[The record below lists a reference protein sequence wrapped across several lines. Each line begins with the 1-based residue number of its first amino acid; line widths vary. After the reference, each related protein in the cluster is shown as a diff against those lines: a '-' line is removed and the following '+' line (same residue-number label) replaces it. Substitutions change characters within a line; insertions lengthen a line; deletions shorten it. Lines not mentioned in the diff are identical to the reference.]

1 MSQEKDWSLGLR
13 ATFEQALQE
22 YFGSTW
28 GYDAQENGAMVADIA
43 AMLRM
48 PSHHMLSITN
58 SLVHAQGIELSMTVG
73 GSIRSLSDLSKAVYD
88 VLGAVGERL
97 LVVLP
102 IVDNVALRYWF
113 VIGSKTHGHIGE
125 IIIPREN
132 MKHIDLPVQ

>member
-13 ATFEQALQE
+13 AAFEQALKE

-28 GYDAQENGAMVADIA
+28 GYDIQEDGGMVADIA

-48 PSHHMLSITN
+48 PSHHMLSITK

-73 GSIRSLSDLSKAVYD
+73 ESIRSLSDLSKAVYD

-102 IVDNVALRYWF
+102 ICDNVALRYWF

-125 IIIPREN
+125 IIVPREN

>member
-1 MSQEKDWSLGLR
+1 LSQAKDWSPGLR
-13 ATFEQALQE
+13 AAFEKALQE

-28 GYDAQENGAMVADIA
+28 GYDIQENGAMVADRA

-48 PSHHMLSITN
+48 PGHHMLSITK

-73 GSIRSLSDLSKAVYD
+73 DSIRSLSDLSKAVYD

-97 LVVLP
+97 LVILP
-102 IVDNVALRYWF
+102 LFDNVALRYWF

-125 IIIPREN
+125 IIIPRE
-132 MKHIDLPVQ
+132 KEQV